1 MPTKNPTIQSE
12 RRYQGIA
19 VAPGIAEGRLFL
31 HLPHPQEIPF
41 RNIEKEEIALEIKRF
56 KAALL
61 ATQRELQEIQRRI
74 TDSVGAANATV
85 FDAHLLL
92 LEDPELIKETLQS
105 LHQERYNIE
114 HIFNDV
120 IQRTCEALQKTKNS
134 YLRERTVDIQDV
146 SRRILRHLL
155 GRKMYSSHQCYDH
168 PIIVAHSLTP
178 SDAAI
183 LHHENVAAFATE
195 VGSKTSHTA
204 IIARALGIPAIVGLH
219 AIVSE
224 LKHGD
229 LALLD
234 GYDGLLIVHPTQET
248 LHYYHNIKL
257 QQQHLEKDLT
267 KIRKKLPITQDG
279 CRIILSAN
287 IELPQEI
294 DEVLSSGAEGIG
306 LYRTEFLYLNR
317 MHPPEE
323 DEQYAI
329 FRKIAERSQPHSVI
343 IRTFDVGADKPV
355 KCLEFSKESNPFLGC
370 RGIRFC
376 LQNRELF
383 KIQLRAILRAAVTG
397 NLRMMY
403 PMISCYEEL
412 REANAVLEEAK
423 QDLRDRNA
431 PFCEHLEVGIMI
443 EVPSAAIIADL
454 LAKEVKFFS
463 IGTNDLIQYLTSV
476 DRGNESIAYLYNPA
490 HTGVVRTLKMIIDA
504 GHAAGIWV
512 GVCGELAGD
521 LLFTPLL
528 VGLGI
533 DELSASPILVPR
545 IKKAIQ
551 SLELSKCQHVVEQ
564 MLNGHNTAE
573 NYAHTVALAQRCYGA
588 LLSASQQEATRV
600 KIELHKESKLHH
612 PHETSFKN
620 H

>member
-1 MPTKNPTIQSE
+1 MSAKKPNVSLE
-12 RRYQGIA
+12 RRYQGVA

-31 HLPHPQEIPF
+31 HVLHPEEIPF
-41 RNIEKEEIALEIKRF
+41 RKIEEKEIPNEIQRF
-56 KAALL
+56 KNALL
-61 ATQRELQEIQRRI
+61 ETQHELQEIQRRI
-74 TDSVGAANATV
+74 TESVGAADATV

-92 LEDPELIKETLQS
+92 LEDPELIKETLES
-105 LHQERYNIE
+105 LQQKRHNIE

-120 IQRTCEALQKTKNS
+120 IKRICQALRKTKNS
-134 YLRERTVDIQDV
+134 YLRERTIDIQDV

-155 GRKMYSSHQCYDH
+155 GRKMDISHFAHEH

-219 AIVSE
+219 AMSSE
-224 LKHGD
+224 IKHGD
-229 LALLD
+229 VALLD
-234 GYDGLLIVHPTQET
+234 GYDGLLIVHPTPET
-248 LHYYHNIKL
+248 LHYYHNVKL
-257 QQQHLEKDLT
+257 QQQHLEKDLA
-267 KIRKKLPITQDG
+267 KIRKALPITQDEH
-279 CRIILSAN
+279 RIILSAN
-287 IELPQEI
+287 IELPQEM
-294 DEVLSSGAEGIG
+294 DEVISSGAEGIG

-317 MHPPEE
+317 TNPPEE
-323 DEQYAI
+323 DEQYAV
-329 FRKIAERSQPHSVI
+329 FRTIAERAQPHSVI

-355 KCLEFSKESNPFLGC
+355 KCLELSEESNPFLGC

-376 LQNRELF
+376 LQNKELF

-403 PMISCYEEL
+403 PMISCVEEL

-423 QDLRDRNA
+423 QELRERGA
-431 PFCEHLEVGIMI
+431 PFCEELEVGIMI
-443 EVPSAAIIADL
+443 EVPSAAAIADL

-476 DRGNESIAYLYNPA
+476 DRGNEAIAYIYNPA
-490 HTGVVRTLKMIIDA
+490 HTGVVRILKGVVDA
-504 GHAAGIWV
+504 AHDAGIWV

-533 DELSASPILVPR
+533 DEFSASPILVPR

-551 SLELSKCQHVVEQ
+551 SLSFSECQEVVAQ
-564 MLNGHNTAE
+564 MLGGHNTAE
-573 NYAHTVALAQRCYGA
+573 NYARTVALAQRCYGL
-588 LLSASQQEATRV
+588 LLSASQQFGRSSSS
-600 KIELHKESKLHH
+600 SKVQV
-612 PHETSFKN
+612 PRSAFKV
-620 H
+620 

>member
-1 MPTKNPTIQSE
+1 MSVKKPTVQLE

-31 HLPHPQEIPF
+31 HVPHPEEIPF
-41 RNIEKEEIALEIKRF
+41 RKIDGEEIDAEVARF

-61 ATQRELQEIQRRI
+61 STKKELQEIQRRI
-74 TDSVGAANATV
+74 IESVGAADATV

-92 LEDPELIKETLQS
+92 LEDPELLKETLES
-105 LHQERYNIE
+105 LHQKRYNIE

-120 IQRTCEALQKTKNS
+120 IKRTCQALRKTKNS
-134 YLRERTVDIQDV
+134 YLRERTIDIEDV

-155 GRKMYSSHQCYDH
+155 GRKIDATHLTYGH

-178 SDAAI
+178 SDTAM

-229 LALLD
+229 AALLD
-234 GYDGLLIVHPTQET
+234 GYNGRLIVHPTQET
-248 LHYYHNIKL
+248 LHYYHNVKL
-257 QQQHLEKDLT
+257 QQQHLEKDLA
-267 KIRKKLPITQDG
+267 KIRKALPVTRDD
-279 CRIILSAN
+279 RRVILSAN
-287 IELPQEI
+287 IELPQEM
-294 DEVLSSGAEGIG
+294 DEVISSGAQGIG

-317 MHPPEE
+317 INPPEE

-329 FRKIAERSQPHSVI
+329 FRKIAEQSQPNNVI

-355 KCLEFSKESNPFLGC
+355 KCLELSKESNPFLGC

-376 LQNRELF
+376 LQNKELF
-383 KIQLRAILRAAVTG
+383 KIQLRAILRAGVVG

-403 PMISCYEEL
+403 PMISCAEEL
-412 REANAVLEEAK
+412 REANTVLEEAK
-423 QDLRDRNA
+423 QELRQRGA
-431 PFCEHLEVGIMI
+431 SFCENLEVGIMI
-443 EVPSAAIIADL
+443 EVPSAAAIADL
-454 LAKEVKFFS
+454 LAKEVQFFS

-490 HTGVVRTLKMIIDA
+490 HTGVVRTLKMVVDA
-504 GHAAGIWV
+504 AHDAGIWV

-528 VGLGI
+528 LGLGI
-533 DELSASPILVPR
+533 DEFSASPILVPR

-551 SLELSKCQHVVEQ
+551 SLFFSECQEVVAQ

-573 NYAHTVALAQRCYGA
+573 NYARTVAIAQRSYGL
-588 LLSASQQEATRV
+588 LLSASQQT
-600 KIELHKESKLHH
+600 
-612 PHETSFKN
+612 
-620 H
+620 

>member
-1 MPTKNPTIQSE
+1 MSAKKPVVQPE

-31 HLPHPQEIPF
+31 HVPHPEEIPF
-41 RNIEKEEIALEIKRF
+41 RKIEEQEISREIKRF
-56 KAALL
+56 ENSLL
-61 ATQRELQEIQRRI
+61 ETKQELEEIQRRI
-74 TDSVGAANATV
+74 TESAGAADATV
-85 FDAHLLL
+85 FEAHLLL
-92 LEDPELIKETLQS
+92 LEDPELIRETVES
-105 LHQERYNIE
+105 LRQNQYNIE
-114 HIFNDV
+114 HVFNDV
-120 IQRTCEALQKTKNS
+120 IKRTCQALRKTKNS
-134 YLRERTVDIQDV
+134 YLREKTIDIEDV

-155 GRKMYSSHQCYDH
+155 GGKKEMSYLSHEH
-168 PIIVAHSLTP
+168 PIIVAHSLAP
-178 SDAAI
+178 SDAAM

-219 AIVSE
+219 AIGAE
-224 LKHGD
+224 LRHGD
-229 LALLD
+229 VALLD
-234 GYDGLLIVHPTQET
+234 GYDGLLIVHPTPET

-267 KIRKKLPITQDG
+267 KIRKTLPVTQDDH
-279 CRIILSAN
+279 RVILSAN

-294 DEVLSSGAEGIG
+294 EEVISSGAEGVG

-317 MHPPEE
+317 ANPPEE
-323 DEQYAI
+323 DEQYAV
-329 FRKIAERSQPHSVI
+329 FRKIAERSQPNGVI

-355 KCLEFSKESNPFLGC
+355 KCLELSHESNPFLGC

-376 LQNRELF
+376 LQNKDLF
-383 KIQLRAILRAAVTG
+383 KIQLRAILRAAVVG

-403 PMISCYEEL
+403 PMISCSEEL

-423 QDLRDRNA
+423 QELRDRGVA
-431 PFCEHLEVGIMI
+431 FCEDIEVGIMI
-443 EVPSAAIIADL
+443 EVPSAAAIADL

-490 HTGVVRTLKMIIDA
+490 HTGVVRTLKKVIDA
-504 GHAAGIWV
+504 AHAADIWV

-521 LLFTPLL
+521 ILFTPML

-551 SLELSKCQHVVEQ
+551 SLQFLECQKVVEQ
-564 MLNGHNTAE
+564 MLDGGNTAE
-573 NYAHTVALAQRCYGA
+573 NYARVIALAQRCYGA
-588 LLSASQQEATRV
+588 LLSSSQQEALSLDV
-600 KIELHKESKLHH
+600 
-612 PHETSFKN
+612 
-620 H
+620 

>member
-1 MPTKNPTIQSE
+1 MSVQKLTVQPE

-19 VAPGIAEGRLFL
+19 VAPGIAEGQLFL
-31 HLPHPQEIPF
+31 HVPHPEEIPF
-41 RNIEKEEIALEIKRF
+41 RTINGEEIPHEITRF
-56 KAALL
+56 KNALL
-61 ATQRELQEIQRRI
+61 ETRRELQEIQRRI
-74 TDSVGAANATV
+74 TESVGVADATV

-92 LEDPELIKETLQS
+92 LEDPGLLKETLES
-105 LHQERYNIE
+105 LEQKRHNIE

-120 IQRTCEALQKTKNS
+120 IKRTCQALQKTKNS
-134 YLRERTVDIQDV
+134 YLRERTIDIQDV

-155 GRKMYSSHQCYDH
+155 GRKIDISHRSHEH

-183 LHHENVAAFATE
+183 LHHEHVAAFATE

-219 AIVSE
+219 GMGSE
-224 LKHGD
+224 IKHGD
-229 LALLD
+229 VALLD

-257 QQQHLEKDLT
+257 QQQHLEKDLA
-267 KIRKKLPITQDG
+267 KIRKALPVTQDDH
-279 CRIILSAN
+279 RIILSAN
-287 IELPQEI
+287 IELPQEM
-294 DEVLSSGAEGIG
+294 DEVISSGAEGVG

-323 DEQYAI
+323 DEQYAV
-329 FRKIAERSQPHSVI
+329 FCKIAEQSAPHSVI

-355 KCLEFSKESNPFLGC
+355 KCLELSQESNPFLGC

-376 LQNRELF
+376 LQNKELF
-383 KIQLRAILRAAVTG
+383 KIQLRAILRAAVVG

-403 PMISCYEEL
+403 PMISCLEEL

-423 QDLRDRNA
+423 QELRERGA
-431 PFCEHLEVGIMI
+431 PFCEDLEVGIMI
-443 EVPSAAIIADL
+443 EVPSAAAIADL
-454 LAKEVKFFS
+454 LAKEAKFFS

-476 DRGNESIAYLYNPA
+476 DRGNDSISYLYNPA
-490 HTGVVRTLKMIIDA
+490 HTGVVRTLKGVIDA
-504 GHAAGIWV
+504 AHAAGIWV

-528 VGLGI
+528 IGLGI
-533 DELSASPILVPR
+533 DELSASPILIPR

-551 SLELSKCQHVVEQ
+551 SLEFLECQRVAEE
-564 MLNGHNTAE
+564 MLHGENTAE
-573 NYAHTVALAQRCYGA
+573 NYARTVALAQRSYGV
-588 LLSASQQEATRV
+588 LLSSN
-600 KIELHKESKLHH
+600 
-612 PHETSFKN
+612 PKN
-620 H
+620 

>member
-1 MPTKNPTIQSE
+1 MSQRRLGYSLIFMSAKNLTIQPE

-31 HLPHPQEIPF
+31 HVPHPEEIPF
-41 RNIEKEEIALEIKRF
+41 RKIEEEEISMEVGRF
-56 KAALL
+56 KGALL
-61 ATQRELQEIQRRI
+61 ETKQELQEIQRRI
-74 TDSVGAANATV
+74 TESVGAADATV

-92 LEDPELIKETLQS
+92 LEDPELMKETLES
-105 LHQERYNIE
+105 LHEKRYNIE

-120 IQRTCEALQKTKNS
+120 IKRTCQALRKAKNS
-134 YLRERTVDIQDV
+134 YLRERTIDIEDV

-155 GRKMYSSHQCYDH
+155 GRKRDSSHQGHEH

-178 SDAAI
+178 SDAAM

-229 LALLD
+229 VALLD

-248 LHYYHNIKL
+248 LHYYHNVKL
-257 QQQHLEKDLT
+257 QQQHLEKDLA
-267 KIRKKLPITQDG
+267 KIRKVLPCTQDG
-279 CRIILSAN
+279 HRVILSAN
-287 IELPQEI
+287 IELPQEME
-294 DEVLSSGAEGIG
+294 EVISSGAEGIG

-317 MHPPEE
+317 TNPPEE

-329 FRKIAERSQPHSVI
+329 FRKIAEQSQPNGVI
-343 IRTFDVGADKPV
+343 VRTFDIGADKPV
-355 KCLEFSKESNPFLGC
+355 KCLELSKESNPFLGC

-376 LQNRELF
+376 LQNKELF
-383 KIQLRAILRAAVTG
+383 KIQLRAILRAAVVG

-412 REANAVLEEAK
+412 REANTVLEEAK
-423 QDLRDRNA
+423 QELRQRGA
-431 PFCEHLEVGIMI
+431 PFYENLEVGIMM
-443 EVPSAAIIADL
+443 EVPSAASIADL

-490 HTGVVRTLKMIIDA
+490 HTGVVRTLKKIVDDA
-504 GHAAGIWV
+504 HAAGIWV

-521 LLFTPLL
+521 LLFTPMLL
-528 VGLGI
+528 GLGI

-551 SLELSKCQHVVEQ
+551 SLQFSECQKVATQ
-564 MLNGHNTAE
+564 MLHGHNTAE
-573 NYAHTVALAQRCYGA
+573 NYAHTVALAQRCYGV
-588 LLSASQQEATRV
+588 LLSASQQE
-600 KIELHKESKLHH
+600 
-612 PHETSFKN
+612 TSEAAL
-620 H
+620 